1 LPSIE
6 ELAQQYKD
14 NGLKILL
21 INLKEKDE
29 LVTSFVSRNNYSST
43 VLLDVDGKVAEKY
56 SVFGIP
62 VSYLID
68 KHGKVVTRSLGFVDW
83 SSSKKI
89 SLVNNLIEE

>member
-68 KHGKVVTRSLGFVDW
+68 KHGKVVTRSPGFVDW
-83 SSSKKI
+83 SSPKKI
-89 SLVNNLIEE
+89 SLVNNLINE